1 MNSDTAL
8 GFSLV
13 LEDTGCSSGPPSL
26 YGPSIR
32 LVLKEQKWPRISPG
46 PYTDFGE
53 NRSHDCQSRACPQ
66 QEHEKRFRPWRQF
79 GSTS

>member
-8 GFSLV
+8 GFSLF
-13 LEDTGCSSGPPSL
+13 LEVTGCSSGPPSL

-32 LVLKEQKWPRISPG
+32 LVLKEQKWPLISPG
-46 PYTDFGE
+46 PYTAFGE
-53 NRSHDCQSRACPQ
+53 NRSHDRRSRACTQ
-66 QEHEKRFRPWRQF
+66 QEHGKRFRPWQQF